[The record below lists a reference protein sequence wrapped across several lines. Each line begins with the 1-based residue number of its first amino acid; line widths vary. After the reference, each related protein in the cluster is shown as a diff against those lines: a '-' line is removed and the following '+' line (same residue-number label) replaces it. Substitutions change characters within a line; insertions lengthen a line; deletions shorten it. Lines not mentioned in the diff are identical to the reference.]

1 MRRPP
6 PDAGAYDEPQRSQK
20 PQYREETQTH
30 MHAVIQEA
38 MRPTSK
44 SIILISTRPQQ
55 GVRKQVGC
63 ITTQSQLQ
71 NVTRSS
77 HTYFYRHTCST
88 SEPHVS
94 TAMLWKH
101 SEHLINSCALTQCR
115 HKLTNTVAFKG
126 ETAGETAN
134 YRQPDIN
141 NTNRQRCTQ
150 THRSADITDTNTNT
164 QKCKY
169 SHGFHG

>member
-6 PDAGAYDEPQRSQK
+6 PDAGAYDEPQTSQK

-71 NVTRSS
+71 NVT
-77 HTYFYRHTCST
+77 HTHFYRHTCST
-88 SEPHVS
+88 SQPHVS
-94 TAMLWKH
+94 TATL
-101 SEHLINSCALTQCR
+101 
-115 HKLTNTVAFKG
+115 
-126 ETAGETAN
+126 
-134 YRQPDIN
+134 
-141 NTNRQRCTQ
+141 
-150 THRSADITDTNTNT
+150 
-164 QKCKY
+164 
-169 SHGFHG
+169 